1 MNKSLLL
8 TISMSFT
15 LALGADMDIQ
25 KQKAAAGELKKTMM
39 GELKAKLS
47 ENPVSAIE
55 FCSKNALS
63 ITDSVA
69 KKHNLN
75 IKRVSEKNRN
85 GSNTPDASDKKALM
99 QFADAM
105 KKNGK
110 PGEFV
115 VVDGKYYEPMVTN
128 DMCMVCHGKEETI
141 SAPVADKIKKL
152 YPADK
157 ALGYSVGELRGV
169 IAVW

>member
-1 MNKSLLL
+1 MNKIILLSVL
-8 TISMSFT
+8 VSSTVVF
-15 LALGADMDIQ
+15 GADMDIQ
-25 KQKAAAGELKKTMM
+25 KQKVAAGELKKTMM

-55 FCSKNALS
+55 FCSKNALA

-69 KKHNLN
+69 KKHGLK

-85 GSNTPDASDKKALM
+85 TANTTDASDKKAIAH
-99 QFADAM
+99 FTEAM
-105 KKNGK
+105 KQSGK